1 MFVPTLRNGL
11 SEEEAIQ
18 TYATFSKRPVDEIKE
33 GILKKI
39 FKKHAKTTDVSIS
52 DISGNGI

>member
-11 SEEEAIQ
+11 SEDEAIQ

-33 GILKKI
+33 GILKKYLKNMLKQRTFQFRI
-39 FKKHAKTTDVSIS
+39 
-52 DISGNGI
+52 